1 MDIRPTQPGQTP
13 QTGPGSLKEKAGAPE
28 VRSEDRSATPS
39 GGMPQDQVQLSAAV
53 RDLQARLG
61 LEQIPVGELS
71 PERLREVVAR
81 VAEGHYDRPEVV
93 DELARRLLAG
103 DGPLQAE
110 E

>member
-13 QTGPGSLKEKAGAPE
+13 QTGPGSLKEKAGIPAT
-28 VRSEDRSATPS
+28 RSEDRPATQS
-39 GGMPQDQVQLSAAV
+39 GEMPQDQVQLSAAV

-93 DELARRLLAG
+93 DELARRLLSA
-103 DGPLQAE
+103 DGSLKSGE
-110 E
+110 